1 MGGIMKKLLSGKYK
15 WLKRGLFSLMILGI
29 LGILLLAGLNLYVK
43 GSVSKRL
50 FAQNQMDKLPEVDCI
65 MVLGAGLKEDGSPSY
80 MLKDR
85 LNIAIK
91 LYEEGI
97 SQRLLMTGDHGR
109 KDYNE
114 VRAMK
119 DYAISAGVP
128 ADDIFMDHAGF
139 STYESAYR
147 AKEVFQVSSA
157 VIITQR
163 YHLYR
168 ALYCAEKLG
177 IKAYGMTAREVRYKG
192 QWIRDTREVV
202 ARSKDVIYCMLHKK
216 PTYLGRA
223 IPITGRG
230 SETDD

>member
-1 MGGIMKKLLSGKYK
+1 MKKILSGKYK
-15 WLKRGLFSLMILGI
+15 WLKRGIFSLMIVGI
-29 LGILLLAGLNLYVK
+29 LGILLLTGINLYVK
-43 GSVSKRL
+43 GSVAKKVYK
-50 FAQNQMDKLPEVDCI
+50 QNQAEKLPKVDCI
-65 MVLGAGLKEDGSPSY
+65 MVLGAGLKEDGSPNF
-80 MLKDR
+80 MLMDR
-85 LNIAIK
+85 LNTAIS
-91 LYEEGI
+91 LYQKGI
-97 SQRLLMTGDHGR
+97 SHRLLMTGDHGR

-119 DYAISAGVP
+119 DYAINAGVP

-147 AKEVFQVSSA
+147 AKEIFQVSSA
-157 VIITQR
+157 VIITQK

-177 IKAYGMTAREVRYKG
+177 IKAYGMAAREVQYRG
-192 QWIRDTREVV
+192 QWIRDAREVV
-202 ARSKDVIYCMLHKK
+202 ARSKDVAFCILHKK
-216 PTYLGRA
+216 PTYLGEA

>member
-1 MGGIMKKLLSGKYK
+1 MKHLLSGKYQ
-15 WLKRGLFSLMILGI
+15 WLKRGILSLMILGI
-29 LGILLLAGLNLYVK
+29 FGILALAGINIYVK
-43 GSVSKRL
+43 ASVSK
-50 FAQNQMDKLPEVDCI
+50 KLYQQTQADELPKVDCI
-65 MVLGAGLKEDGSPSY
+65 MVLGAGLKEDGSPNF

-85 LNIAIK
+85 LNAAIS
-91 LYEEGI
+91 LYQKGI
-97 SQRLLMTGDHGR
+97 SNRLLMTGDHGR

-114 VRAMK
+114 VQAMK
-119 DYAISAGVP
+119 DYAIQAGIP

-147 AKEVFQVSSA
+147 AKNVFQISSA
-157 VIITQR
+157 VIITQK

-177 IKAYGMTAREVRYKG
+177 INAYGMTAKEVQYGG
-192 QWIRDTREVV
+192 QWVRDAREVV
-202 ARSKDVIYCMLHKK
+202 ARSKDVAYCLLRKK
-216 PTYLGRA
+216 PTYLGEP